1 MALVLL
7 FFLLNIL
14 GEFGLAALVNRTID
28 DHFGDQITGTLPI
41 YSPVNLWQQGN
52 GCTGCLFQADVSK
65 AFDGTWRDSTF
76 LVGGATRTVSVTFT
90 GELFFLSMLLPY
102 ILGYRLCCL
111 RLLYHRTNNSRCG

>member
-28 DHFGDQITGTLPI
+28 DHFGDQITGALPI
-41 YSPVNLWQQGN
+41 YSPANLWQQGN

-65 AFDGTWRDSTF
+65 AFDGTWHDSTF

-90 GELFFLSMLLPY
+90 GELFFFVDVVSLYLRIQALLFTPSLSP
-102 ILGYRLCCL
+102 
-111 RLLYHRTNNSRCG
+111 HQ